1 MKKYILSI
9 LVILLLITSIT
20 SATYAWFTYVHK
32 KSLATFEA
40 GFLGISLFKDDL
52 EVSEDIVFDDIAF
65 IDYQDDFI
73 NDEDGLLNQMAS
85 THRFDLQLHED
96 SPQSKVYLSLSEV
109 NTDGLIYIIIYEGL
123 NLSGTDALTTD
134 YASLVHSIIAGSS
147 TKEEQMAAIQLYNY
161 NVSQSISQQ
170 IFGVGDRLTYQVI
183 AWGDYDALNDQ
194 TGYMDTRFELTL
206 NITVINSKGEITQ
219 WLD

>member
-20 SATYAWFTYVHK
+20 SVTYAWFTYVHK

-40 GFLGISLFKDDL
+40 GFLGISLFKD
-52 EVSEDIVFDDIAF
+52 EVEVAEDIVFDDIVF

-73 NDEDGLLNQMAS
+73 NNEDGLLNQIAS
-85 THRFDLQLHED
+85 THRFDLELHED

-123 NLSGTDALTTD
+123 NLSLTDEITTD
-134 YASLVHSIIAGSS
+134 YALLINSIIAGYN
-147 TKEEQMAAIQLYNY
+147 TKEEQMAAINLYNY

-170 IFGVGDRLTYQVI
+170 VFSADDKLTYQIV
-183 AWGDYDALNDQ
+183 AWGDYDALDDQ
-194 TGYMDTRFELTL
+194 AAYMDTVFELTL
-206 NITVINSKGEITQ
+206 SITVINSKGEVTP
-219 WLD
+219 